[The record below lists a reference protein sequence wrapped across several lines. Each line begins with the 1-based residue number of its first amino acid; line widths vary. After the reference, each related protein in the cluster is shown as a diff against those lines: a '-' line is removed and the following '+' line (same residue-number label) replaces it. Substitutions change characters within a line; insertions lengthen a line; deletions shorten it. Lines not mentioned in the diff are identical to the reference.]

1 MKVNRNPNQY
11 GIPEQLELTKERR
24 KREKAKREKKVG
36 QIMSGEGE
44 CCLCGGQKKGTEL

>member
-11 GIPEQLELTKERR
+11 GIQEQLELTKEHR
-24 KREKAKREKKVG
+24 KWEKVKREKKVG

-44 CCLCGGQKKGTEL
+44 CLCGGQKKGTEL

>member
-11 GIPEQLELTKERR
+11 GIQEQLELERR

-44 CCLCGGQKKGTEL
+44 CLCGGQKKGTEL